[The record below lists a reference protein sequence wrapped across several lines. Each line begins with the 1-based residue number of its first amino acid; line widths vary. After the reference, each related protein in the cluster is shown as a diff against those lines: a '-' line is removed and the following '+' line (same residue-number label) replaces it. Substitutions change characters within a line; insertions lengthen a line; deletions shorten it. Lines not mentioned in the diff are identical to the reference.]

1 MKLLGLADMILN
13 YFSQYILLKDIDM
26 RSFLIVP
33 NIKTH
38 SVEGRAFHVEIG
50 FA

>member
-1 MKLLGLADMILN
+1 MILN
-13 YFSQYILLKDIDM
+13 YVSPYMLLKHNDM

-38 SVEGRAFHVEIG
+38 NVEGRAFHVEIVY
-50 FA
+50 A

>member
-1 MKLLGLADMILN
+1 MILN
-13 YFSQYILLKDIDM
+13 YFSPYILLKDNDM

-38 SVEGRAFHVEIG
+38 SMGGFEFHFEICY
-50 FA
+50 A